1 MCIYIK
7 AGCRCDAYDGMR
19 TASKPLRGPQSHVR
33 ETLAAINVIV
43 DRTNCIYG
51 VREALGRADY
61 EAAAAFIGKFLE
73 IQEQHGPLG
82 PSDGAQAAEQAQVRV
97 RLYPGLQTVVCF

>member
-1 MCIYIK
+1 V
-7 AGCRCDAYDGMR
+7 
-19 TASKPLRGPQSHVR
+19 QSHVR

-61 EAAAAFIGKFLE
+61 EAAASFIGKFLE
-73 IQEQHGPLG
+73 IQEQHGALG
-82 PSDGAQAAEQAQVRV
+82 PSDGAQAAEQAQVRP
-97 RLYPGLQTVVCF
+97 RCADPQFQHPG

>member
-1 MCIYIK
+1 
-7 AGCRCDAYDGMR
+7 
-19 TASKPLRGPQSHVR
+19 VR

-82 PSDGAQAAEQAQVRV
+82 PSDGAQAAEQAQVRIFPV
-97 RLYPGLQTVVCF
+97 PYTLPTVLHDALPRATLPFFTPP